1 MNNNISIQLI
11 TLTTGGRLL
20 RVEDP
25 GTGLSLERK
34 LNPEK
39 PVVAQKAKLLQL
51 FEAMLQSELA
61 AA

>member
-1 MNNNISIQLI
+1 MNNNLRIQLI

-39 PVVAQKAKLLQL
+39 PVVSQKAKLLQL
-51 FEAMLQSELA
+51 FEAMIQSELA